1 MSVRKRYVVCG
12 VSTRA
17 NGMFIRPM
25 LDTFAAHCEVVGL
38 LDADPGRFAN
48 CFKKFPALQGVP
60 GYLPDQYEQMIR
72 ETKPDVVIVAGAD
85 HTHADYIVK
94 SLEHN
99 LDVISEK
106 PMVTSGA
113 DCKRVLDAQ
122 ANSTGKLYVTF
133 NYRYSPIHSR
143 IKELI
148 LENKIGRVTSID
160 LNWYLDT
167 YHGASYFKRWNRK
180 RSNSGGL
187 SVHKSTHHIDLV
199 NWWIDQTPV
208 EAFAY
213 GALHYFGPEGEQ
225 NPVKEDG
232 RFCGTCKVKPSCQYF
247 MRWSTRSK
255 EIVPQDD
262 HLTQLDVKPGS
273 YTGYRA
279 DGCIFDSEIDI
290 EDTYT
295 ATVKYDRGALLSYSV
310 NFSLP
315 YEGYRLAINGT
326 KGRIETMEVMSSR
339 APYLEHEQTIDYF
352 PLFGSK
358 ETIRVVPRPGGHGGG
373 DPLLLE
379 DLFLGPDPLRHYEIL
394 AGAEAGAKSV
404 LTGEAIWK
412 SVKSGR
418 PVRIADLLNQL
429 DTSYEQSEGRS
440 VRSV

>member
-1 MSVRKRYVVCG
+1 MARKRYVICG

-17 NGMFIRPM
+17 NGMFIKNM
-25 LDTFAAHCEVVGL
+25 LETFQSHCEIVGL
-38 LDADPGRFAN
+38 LDADPGRFTN
-48 CFKKFPALQGVP
+48 CFKKFPTLSGLPV
-60 GYLPDQYEQMIR
+60 YLPDQFEQMIM
-72 ETKPDVVIVAGAD
+72 ETSPDVVIVAGAD

-94 SLEHN
+94 GLEHH
-99 LDVISEK
+99 LEVISEK
-106 PMVTSGA
+106 PMVTNGT

-122 ANSTGKLYVTF
+122 NNSTGKLYVTF
-133 NYRYSPIHSR
+133 NYRYSPIHTK

-148 LENKIGRVTSID
+148 LEGRIGRVTSVD

-199 NWWIDQTPV
+199 NWWIDQKPV

-213 GALHYFGPEGEQ
+213 GALNYFGPEGEL

-232 RFCGTCKVKPSCQYF
+232 RHCGTCQVKQNCTYF

-255 EIVPQDD
+255 EVVPEDD
-262 HLTQLDVKPGS
+262 HLTNMVALPGS
-273 YTGYRA
+273 ATGYRA

-290 EDTYT
+290 EDTY
-295 ATVKYDRGALLSYSV
+295 AAVVKYNKGAMMSYSV

-326 KGRIETMEVMSSR
+326 KGRIETKEVMSKR
-339 APYLEHEQTIDYF
+339 TTHQVAEQTIEYF
-352 PLFGSK
+352 PLFGGK
-358 ETIRVVPRPGGHGGG
+358 ETIHVVPRPGGHGGG
-373 DPLLLE
+373 DPLILE
-379 DLFLGPDPLRHYEIL
+379 DLFLGPDPIRPYEIM
-394 AGAEAGAKSV
+394 AGAEAGADSV

-412 SVKSGR
+412 SVQTGM
-418 PVRIADLLNQL
+418 PVRIADLLVSSN
-429 DTSYEQSEGRS
+429 
-440 VRSV
+440 

>member
-1 MSVRKRYVVCG
+1 MARKKYVVCG

-17 NGMFIRPM
+17 NGMFIKPM
-25 LDTFAAHCEVVGL
+25 LETFQTHCEVVGL

-48 CFKKFPALQGVP
+48 CFRKFPPLNGLPV
-60 GYLPDQYEQMIR
+60 YMPDQFEQMIR

-85 HTHADYIVK
+85 HTHADYIVQA
-94 SLEHN
+94 LEHN

-106 PMVTSGA
+106 PMVTTGA

-122 ANSTGKLYVTF
+122 NNSSGTLYVAF
-133 NYRYSPIHSR
+133 NYRYAPVHTR

-148 LENKIGRVTSID
+148 LEGRIGRVTSVD

-180 RSNSGGL
+180 RSHSGGL

-199 NWWIDQTPV
+199 NWWIDQKPV

-213 GALHYFGPEGEQ
+213 GALNYFGSEGEL
-225 NPVKEDG
+225 NPAKEDG
-232 RFCGTCKVKPSCQYF
+232 RYCGTCRVKQDCSYF

-255 EIVPQDD
+255 ETAPEDD
-262 HLTQLDVKPGS
+262 HLTGIEVKPS
-273 YTGYRA
+273 AYTGYRA
-279 DGCIFDSEIDI
+279 DSCIFDSEIDI
-290 EDTYT
+290 EDTYS
-295 ATVKYDRGALLSYSV
+295 AVVKYDKGAMMTYSV

-326 KGRIETMEVMSSR
+326 KGRIETKEVLSKRISQ
-339 APYLEHEQTIDYF
+339 HVTDQTIDYF
-352 PLFGSK
+352 PLFGGK
-358 ETIRVVPRPGGHGGG
+358 ETIHVVPRAGGHGGG

-379 DLFLGPDPLRHYEIL
+379 DLFLGADPRRAYSIL
-394 AGAEAGAKSV
+394 AGAEAGARSV

-412 SVKSGR
+412 SVESNQ
-418 PVRIADLLNQL
+418 PIRIHDLLISAKAN
-429 DTSYEQSEGRS
+429 R
-440 VRSV
+440 V

>member
-1 MSVRKRYVVCG
+1 MARKRYVICG

-17 NGMFIRPM
+17 NGMFIKNM
-25 LDTFAAHCEVVGL
+25 LETFQSHCEIVGL
-38 LDADPGRFAN
+38 LDADPGRFTN
-48 CFKKFPALQGVP
+48 CFKKFPTLNGLP
-60 GYLPDQYEQMIR
+60 GYLPDQFEQMIQ

-94 SLEHN
+94 GLEHH
-99 LDVISEK
+99 LEVISEK
-106 PMVTSGA
+106 PMVTSGI

-122 ANSTGKLYVTF
+122 NNSRGNLYVAF
-133 NYRYSPIHSR
+133 NYRYSPIHTR

-148 LENKIGRVTSID
+148 LEGRVGRVTSVD

-187 SVHKSTHHIDLV
+187 SIHKSTHHIDLV
-199 NWWIDQTPV
+199 NWWIDQKPV

-213 GALHYFGPEGEQ
+213 GALNYFGPEGEL

-232 RFCGTCKVKPSCQYF
+232 RHCGTCQVKQNCTYF

-255 EIVPQDD
+255 EVVPEDD
-262 HLTQLDVKPGS
+262 HLTNMVVQPS
-273 YTGYRA
+273 NTGYRA

-290 EDTYT
+290 EDSYV
-295 ATVKYDRGALLSYSV
+295 AAIKYNKGAMMSYSV

-326 KGRIETMEVMSSR
+326 KGRIETQEVMSKR
-339 APYLEHEQTIDYF
+339 TTHQVPEQTIEYF
-352 PLFGSK
+352 PLFGGK
-358 ETIRVVPRPGGHGGG
+358 ETIHVVPRSGGHGGG
-373 DPLLLE
+373 DPLILE
-379 DLFLGPDPLRHYEIL
+379 DLFLGPDPIRPYEIM
-394 AGAEAGAKSV
+394 AGAEAGADSV

-412 SVKSGR
+412 SVQTGL
-418 PVRIADLLNQL
+418 PVRIADLLVSSNT
-429 DTSYEQSEGRS
+429 D
-440 VRSV
+440 